1 MNAAATKVLLQTPA
15 GAPLPVEY
23 EHDWQRGRTTYRTRH
38 GAFVLMAPEVYHQG
52 NDPNAVEVQYGIGT
66 RFGHHYAHREEEP
79 IFYGIPIHG
88 ATVARPDSMES
99 ARGTLWVNARRLTA
113 DFRTE
118 SVPDKTRQR
127 VAEVVYALVH
137 HWLSLPEYP
146 VLLHATEVD
155 RAPTRLAELTD
166 MIRKLTEQINEMTA
180 KRAEQMHL
188 ADVQAELVAE
198 GVDV

>member
-1 MNAAATKVLLQTPA
+1 MIQLETYA

-23 EHDWQRGRTTYRTRH
+23 VHDWEQGRTTYRTKH
-38 GAFVLMAPEVYHQG
+38 GAFVLMAPETRYRDD
-52 NDPNAVEVQYGIGT
+52 DPNAVEVQYGIGT
-66 RFGHHYAHREEEP
+66 RFGHHYAHRAEEP
-79 IFYGIPIHG
+79 VFYGIPIHG
-88 ATVARPDSMES
+88 ATVARLDGMES

-146 VLLHATEVD
+146 TLLHAAEVE
-155 RAPTRLAELTD
+155 RAPTRLAELTG
-166 MIRKLTEQINEMTA
+166 MIRKLTEQINELTA
-180 KRAEQMHL
+180 KRAEQMRL
-188 ADVQAELVAE
+188 ADIQAVLAAE
-198 GVDV
+198 AVEREPVNA